1 MNPTVKELIF
11 GIVSWLTPN
20 PIKRWQIRPAL
31 RELNQLIE
39 LRNRAVSPSID
50 SIRDELIL
58 QNGPSLDRTR
68 IAITAMLEQYRREAR
83 HWRRLIAEKE
93 LAAERR
99 KIIDQLIDQQER
111 NFLITEDLTKEMK

>member
-68 IAITAMLEQYRREAR
+68 IAITAMLEQYRREVT

>member
-68 IAITAMLEQYRREAR
+68 IAITAMLEQYRREAT
-83 HWRRLIAEKE
+83 HWRTLIATRE

-99 KIIDQLIDQQER
+99 KIIDQLIEQQER
-111 NFLITEDLTKEMK
+111 NILITEDLTKEMK